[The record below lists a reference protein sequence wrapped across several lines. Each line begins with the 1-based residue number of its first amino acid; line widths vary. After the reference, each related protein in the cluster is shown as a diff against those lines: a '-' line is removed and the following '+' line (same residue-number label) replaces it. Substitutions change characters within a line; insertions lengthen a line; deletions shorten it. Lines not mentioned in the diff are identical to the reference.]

1 MLVGHGEVLRH
12 LLLEEE
18 DSVLDVEPD
27 HLADR
32 QLGQLLA
39 GQHGEALEDELV
51 RVVLDKIRK
60 NVD

>member
-18 DSVLDVEPD
+18 DGVLDVES
-27 HLADR
+27 HR
-32 QLGQLLA
+32 HLLA

-60 NVD
+60 NID